1 MTIAI
6 CVAGDFPGSRPQM
19 WHAIGAA
26 LAMTL
31 LPITS
36 LTFGAIVLLSGFY
49 KAFRSRVDVSLDA
62 LSILFVLAWL
72 ALTYYTHTLSNNA
85 IEYVIIFVVLGYA
98 CMMIFVGTVAL
109 RANTES
115 AE

>member
-1 MTIAI
+1 
-6 CVAGDFPGSRPQM
+6 M